1 MSELLLRRRAA
12 MAKAL
17 PYDAEIEY
25 LQSGGTQYIDT
36 GLVHTTGYRY
46 LIDIAVVTNDRG
58 YRSIIGAATGGDN
71 GKFYLSTVIGSPYSM
86 YLNNKAITPVDIDIY
101 SRFQLSLVQSNT
113 TTLLYHNEDVLGSA
127 MCTIFG
133 LPVMLMAR
141 NSKNTKMIGRY
152 YAFKAWDGNNTLL
165 ADFMPVRVGQV
176 GYMYDKVSGQLF
188 GNQGTGS
195 FILGNDL

>member
-1 MSELLLRRRAA
+1 MTPLMRRRA
-12 MAKAL
+12 MMKQGK

-36 GLVHTTGYRY
+36 GLVHTKGYRY

-113 TTLLYHNEDVLGSA
+113 TTILYHNEDVLGRA
-127 MCTIFG
+127 MCGTFG

-141 NSKNTKMIGRY
+141 NSKNAKMIGRY
-152 YAFKAWDGNNTLL
+152 YAFKAWDWNNTLL
-165 ADFMPVRVGQV
+165 ADFMPVHVGQV